1 MGQPSSMAS
10 HLVQGPQVVMGLDNQ
25 LSAILLKYHAPN
37 MLSQVQ

>member
-10 HLVQGPQVVMGLDNQ
+10 HLVQGPQVVGLDNQ
-25 LSAILLKYHAPN
+25 LPAILLKYPAPN